1 MGDSRGDLPIQVRG
15 SRPLLRELSRML
27 AARVGAC
34 TCGGGLGLRIWDLRF
49 RIWGAGFMEQGVGF
63 RV

>member
-1 MGDSRGDLPIQVRG
+1 MVLA
-15 SRPLLRELSRML
+15 RPLLPEVFKML
-27 AARVGAC
+27 AARVGARA
-34 TCGGGLGLRIWDLRF
+34 CGGGLGLRIRWLGF